1 MNPKDVIAYLE
12 KTRELLNW
20 VETKDIVDT
29 IFEESNLRQE
39 LIIRSRK
46 IIKFLAQEGEL
57 KPSHIARILQAIQDN
72 QHDRN
77 RDIKNAL
84 YDTLIESTQYISK
97 KSLTDLIWKNLRVM
111 ERKTFSPNTIL
122 LINTLLRSTKD
133 DNVLTELCQ
142 TVWELVFEDPNIPR
156 DTHEK
161 AIEKL
166 VDISKSKNFN
176 FQADCI
182 RQIENNQ
189 SSTSFIRLLMELM
202 ESQGDSKSYYA
213 SQLVKIGLPTKIL
226 ENYSL
231 YIQSARKAF
240 EEKKK
245 NGLIGTNED
254 ASDVPLVGI
263 YTHLDNVKNRLK
275 FIEKMLS
282 LSKNNFENESLEN
295 VWEIILGS
303 NITLKEK
310 DFCLDWMVEVS
321 KNSEQLSFV
330 FKNFFCNPKNS
341 KLFDSES
348 SFNTFLRTF
357 CTINNN
363 KANIRSSIS
372 TNPNNFDFKVLDI
385 DMVGYQDLWTVILGI
400 KDEFLFKKG
409 LTFLLDLHL
418 KLDKLYENSANQV
431 RFVFCRTATK
441 RLRQFSTKIQNNEE
455 DALFQCNR
463 LLGILKEFIEIT
475 EVKKES
481 TSSHSNPQSENEE
494 NKLPAPRFFFFFFFH
509 FFFFFN
515 FYLIFIF
522 FLF

>member
-1 MNPKDVIAYLE
+1 VNPNDVIKYLE
-12 KTRELLNW
+12 KTRELLDW
-20 VETKDIVDT
+20 VENKNIVDT

-57 KPSHIARILQAIQDN
+57 KASHIARILQAIQDN

-111 ERKTFSPNTIL
+111 EKKTFSPNTIL

-142 TVWELVFEDPNIPR
+142 TVWELVFEDVNIPK

-166 VDISKSKNFN
+166 VDISRSKNFN

-189 SSTSFIRLLMELM
+189 SSTSFIRLLMDLM

-213 SQLVKIGLPTKIL
+213 SQLVKMGLPTKIL

-231 YIQSARKAF
+231 YIQSARKGY

-245 NGLIGTNED
+245 NGLIGSNED
-254 ASDVPLVGI
+254 ASEVALSGI
-263 YTHLDNVKNRLK
+263 YSHLDNIKYRLK

-282 LSKNNFENESLEN
+282 LSKNHFENESLKE

-310 DFCLDWMVEVS
+310 DFCLDWIIRIS
-321 KNSEQLSFV
+321 KN
-330 FKNFFCNPKNS
+330 
-341 KLFDSES
+341 
-348 SFNTFLRTF
+348 
-357 CTINNN
+357 
-363 KANIRSSIS
+363 
-372 TNPNNFDFKVLDI
+372 
-385 DMVGYQDLWTVILGI
+385 
-400 KDEFLFKKG
+400 
-409 LTFLLDLHL
+409 
-418 KLDKLYENSANQV
+418 
-431 RFVFCRTATK
+431 
-441 RLRQFSTKIQNNEE
+441 
-455 DALFQCNR
+455 
-463 LLGILKEFIEIT
+463 T
-475 EVKKES
+475 E
-481 TSSHSNPQSENEE
+481 
-494 NKLPAPRFFFFFFFH
+494 
-509 FFFFFN
+509 
-515 FYLIFIF
+515 
-522 FLF
+522 